1 MATKSSEKY
10 IEAIGRR
17 KSGTARVRITPAKK
31 TSFLINDKSLEEYFP
46 TADLQKIAQESLTGL
61 EDFKQAFEI
70 TAKVSGSG
78 IHAQAESVRHGLAR
92 ALNEYDEELRGQ
104 LKKAGF
110 LKRDPRSVER
120 KKPGL
125 KKSRKAAQWSKR

>member
-1 MATKSSEKY
+1 MATKTTEKY

-31 TSFLINDKSLEEYFP
+31 TTFLVNEKSLEEYFP
-46 TADLQKIAQESLTGL
+46 TADLQKIATESLLSL
-61 EDFKQAFEI
+61 EDFETSFEV

-92 ALNEYDEELRGQ
+92 ALNEYDENLRGP

>member
-1 MATKSSEKY
+1 MATKTSEKY

-17 KSGTARVRITPAKK
+17 KSATARVRITPSKK
-31 TSFLINDKSLEEYFP
+31 NSFLINDKSLEEYFP

-61 EDFKQAFEI
+61 EDFDTTFDV
-70 TAKVSGSG
+70 TVKVKGSG
-78 IHAQAESVRHGLAR
+78 IHAQAESMRHGLAR
-92 ALNEYDEELRGQ
+92 TLNEYDEDLRGQ

>member
-1 MATKSSEKY
+1 MATKTSEKY
-10 IEAIGRR
+10 IEGIGRR

-31 TSFLINDKSLEEYFP
+31 NSFLINDKTLEEYFP
-46 TADLQKIAQESLTGL
+46 TADLQKIATESLL
-61 EDFKQAFEI
+61 SLNDFETTFEV

-92 ALNEYDEELRGQ
+92 ALNEYDNELRSQ

-125 KKSRKAAQWSKR
+125 RKARKRAQWSKR

>member
-1 MATKSSEKY
+1 MAKTTERY

-17 KSGTARVRITPAKK
+17 KSATARVRITPAKK
-31 TSFLINDKSLEEYFP
+31 NSFLINDKTLEEYFP
-46 TADLQKIAQESLTGL
+46 TADLQKIAQESLTSL
-61 EDFKQAFEI
+61 DDFESKFEV
-70 TAKVSGSG
+70 TVKVSGSG
-78 IHAQAESVRHGLAR
+78 VHAQAESVRHGLAR
-92 ALNEYDEELRGQ
+92 ALNEFDQELRGQ

-125 KKSRKAAQWSKR
+125 KKARKRAQWSKR

>member
-1 MATKSSEKY
+1 MATKTSEKY
-10 IEAIGRR
+10 IEGIGRR

-31 TSFLINDKSLEEYFP
+31 NSFLINDKSLEEYFP
-46 TADLQKIAQESLTGL
+46 TADLQKIATEALLSL
-61 EDFKQAFEI
+61 EDFSTTFEV
-70 TAKVSGSG
+70 TARVSGSG

-92 ALNEYDEELRGQ
+92 TLNEYDPELRSQ

-125 KKSRKAAQWSKR
+125 KKARKRAQWSKR

>member
-1 MATKSSEKY
+1 MATKTLEKY
-10 IEAIGRR
+10 IEGIGRR

-31 TSFLINDKSLEEYFP
+31 NSFLINEKTLEEYFP
-46 TADLQKIAQESLTGL
+46 TADLQKIATESLL
-61 EDFKQAFEI
+61 SLDDFKTTFEV
-70 TAKVSGSG
+70 TAQVSGSG

-92 ALNEYDEELRGQ
+92 ALNEYDGELRGK

-125 KKSRKAAQWSKR
+125 RKSRKAAQWSKR